1 MKRFPFPL
9 RFSIPVILMIFGSLF
24 GLFSFEREINM
35 SYRRQEENSISNLK
49 FSANQISGMLEY
61 FYRRGDVE
69 QVEIA
74 ISKLGSDPHIRL
86 ALLCDE
92 NNRIIVATRYE
103 LRNRPIDKISIPNYL
118 PAEFS
123 KVREIVSGK
132 VKLAENK
139 DSTWAIYPVLLE
151 AKPGE
156 IRPSRV
162 GIFLIEYD
170 ILSVKR
176 QAYADALQRSIE
188 TSIGLGLFCTIVWL
202 FFEKT
207 LTGRAA
213 KLVTASNNFSKGEL
227 SDRAQLGGS
236 DEIAQIATAFNQMA
250 DRIQSHTEVLQE
262 SENRFRTLVSNI
274 PGAVYRLAW
283 DSYRKVEFVSDEISE
298 ISGYSA
304 SDFIDVRSR
313 NFDSIIH
320 PDDAVMVK
328 RTIDKKISKKQDYI
342 LEYRIILADMSVK
355 WVSDK
360 GQGIFNENG
369 DILWLDGVIFDIT
382 RRKQAEAKLHQTLQ
396 LKDRLAEVAN
406 DRAQKL
412 KQTLQD
418 LQQTQAQ
425 LIQTEKMSSLGQM
438 VAGVAHEI
446 NNPINFIH
454 ANLSHVNTYTHTLLN
469 LIDTYQEHYPQPH
482 PEIADLIEDSD
493 LEFIGED
500 LPNIVSSM
508 HAGTSRI
515 REIVL
520 SLRNFSRLDESELK
534 PVNIHEG
541 IDSTLLILHSSVKAK
556 PNFNEIEIVKNYGDL
571 PLVECYAGQLNQV
584 FMNILNNAIYAL
596 HDRAELSA
604 KKHQTQSPDRII
616 ISTSL
621 QKLGWIKISIK
632 DNGPGIDDAVK
643 SKIFDPFFTT
653 KPVGQGTGLGL
664 SVSYQIVVDK
674 HGGKLECSSTVGEGT
689 EMAIEIPIA
698 RTKNK
703 LY

>member
-1 MKRFPFPL
+1 
-9 RFSIPVILMIFGSLF
+9 MIFGSFL
-24 GLFSFEREINM
+24 GLFSFEREVYL
-35 SYRRQEENSISNLK
+35 SYRRQEEQGISDLK

-74 ISKLGSDPHIRL
+74 ISKLGSDPHLRM
-86 ALLCDE
+86 ALLFDE
-92 NNRIIVATRYE
+92 NNRVIVATRYE
-103 LRNRPIDKISIPNYL
+103 FRNRSIDQISLPNYL

-123 KVREIVSGK
+123 QVREIMSGE

-139 DSTWAIYPVLLE
+139 DSNWAIYPIPLG

-156 IRPSRV
+156 IRPSRI
-162 GIFLIEYD
+162 GILLLEYD
-170 ILSVKR
+170 LLSVK
-176 QAYADALQRSIE
+176 QQTYEDALKRSIE
-188 TSIGLGLFCTIVWL
+188 TSIALAVFCTIVWL

-207 LTGRAA
+207 LTARAA
-213 KLVTASNNFSKGEL
+213 RLVTASNNFSKGEL

-236 DEIAQIATAFNQMA
+236 DEIAQIAVAFNHMV
-250 DRIQSHTEVLQE
+250 DRIQSDTEVLQS
-262 SENRFRTLVSNI
+262 SEKRFRTLVSNI
-274 PGAVYRLAW
+274 TGAVYRLVL
-283 DSYRKVEFVSDEISE
+283 DSDWKIEFVSDGISE
-298 ISGYSA
+298 ISGYPA
-304 SDFIDVRSR
+304 SDFINNKVR
-313 NFDSIIH
+313 NFNKIIH

-328 RTIDKKISKKQDYI
+328 RMIDKRIFKKQNYI
-342 LEYRIILADMSVK
+342 LEYRIIRADSSLR

-369 DILWLDGVIFDIT
+369 DLLWLDGVIFDIT
-382 RRKQAEAKLHQTLQ
+382 KRKQAEAELHQTLQ

-406 DRAQKL
+406 HRAQKL

-446 NNPINFIH
+446 NNPVNFIH
-454 ANLSHVNTYTHTLLN
+454 ANLSHVSTYTHNLLK
-469 LIDTYQEHYPQPH
+469 LVDLYQEKYPQP
-482 PEIADLIEDSD
+482 PAEIEDLIEDSD
-493 LEFIGED
+493 LEFINED
-500 LPNIVSSM
+500 LPSILSSM
-508 HAGTSRI
+508 HSGTNRI

-520 SLRNFSRLDESELK
+520 SLRNFSRLDESDLK

-541 IDSTLLILHSSVKAK
+541 IDSTLLILQSAIKAK
-556 PNFNEIEIVKNYGDL
+556 PNFDEIEIVKNYGEL

-584 FMNILNNAIYAL
+584 FMSIFSNSIYAL
-596 HDRAELSA
+596 QNRPKDVASEPKNPSFS
-604 KKHQTQSPDRII
+604 QII
-616 ISTSL
+616 ITTSM
-621 QKLGWIKISIK
+621 QKSGWVKISIK
-632 DNGPGIDDAVK
+632 DNGPGIDGAVK

-674 HGGKLECSSTVGEGT
+674 HGGKLECISAVGEGT

-698 RTKNK
+698 RSKTK
-703 LY
+703 L